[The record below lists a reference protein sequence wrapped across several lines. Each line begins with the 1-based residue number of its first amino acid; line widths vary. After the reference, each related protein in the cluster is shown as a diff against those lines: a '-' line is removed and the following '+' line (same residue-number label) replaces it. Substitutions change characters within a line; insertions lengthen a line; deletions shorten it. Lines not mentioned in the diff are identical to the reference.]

1 MAMQDVLIY
10 SLTAGSAGCAAALA
24 YPPLLKL
31 LDRAAGGI
39 GQFQQAQ
46 VERTVQALDEM
57 FMEVTSRR
65 LQFAYGLGPLVAG
78 LIAWVVSAKL
88 WLALGVVAGGYA
100 ASGLWVSQIR
110 AARRRQFRAQLVDAL
125 FVFSSSLRAGLS
137 LTQAFEVVQAE
148 MSPPASQEFGLML
161 RAHRLGV
168 PLEEALH
175 GMQSRMASEELQLFI
190 TAIEVTRETG
200 GDVTGIVTQLIT
212 TIREKRKLYDKVSTL
227 TLQGRLQAYIMS
239 FLPLGFALA
248 IRGFNDAYFRPL
260 VEEPVGRTVI
270 TIAAALWIVGMI
282 LLFRVSKIDV

>member
-1 MAMQDVLIY
+1 MMTQDVLIY
-10 SLTAGSAGCAAALA
+10 SLTATSAGCAAALA

-31 LDRAAGGI
+31 MDRAAGGL
-39 GQFQQAQ
+39 GTFQQAQ

-65 LQFAYGLGPLVAG
+65 LQLACGLGPLVLGLLAG
-78 LIAWVVSAKL
+78 MIANNL
-88 WLALGVVAGGYA
+88 WLGLGVAAAGFVMGN
-100 ASGLWVSQIR
+100 LWVSQIR

-137 LTQAFEVVQAE
+137 LTQAFEVVQSE

-175 GMQSRMASEELQLFI
+175 GMQQRMASEELQLFI

-239 FLPLGFALA
+239 FLPIGFALA

-260 VEEPVGRTVI
+260 VEEPVGRMII

-282 LLFRVSKIDV
+282 LLFRVSKIEV